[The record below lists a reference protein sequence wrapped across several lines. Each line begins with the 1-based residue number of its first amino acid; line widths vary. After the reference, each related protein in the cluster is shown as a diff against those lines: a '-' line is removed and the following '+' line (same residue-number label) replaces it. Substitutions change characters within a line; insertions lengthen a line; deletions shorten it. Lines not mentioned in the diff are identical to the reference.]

1 MTTALDRLITKYRS
15 GVGVTPLETC
25 ILEQTLKPGEL
36 ANEAAAELSLI
47 MGAMETQGELLG
59 MYRKERNGT
68 PRHVCDGDQEI
79 CRTVCSEEASKR
91 LALKRKADDQVK
103 LWRSFISTLDD
114 QEIDWRASQKSLAVS
129 LLERFDEW
137 VIERKKP

>member
-36 ANEAAAELSLI
+36 ATEAAAELSL
-47 MGAMETQGELLG
+47 MKMALETQHEISE
-59 MYRKERNGT
+59 MYRKEIKKQAEN
-68 PRHVCDGDQEI
+68 
-79 CRTVCSEEASKR
+79 
-91 LALKRKADDQVK
+91 QVV

-114 QEIDWRASQKSLAVS
+114 QETDWRASQQSLAVS